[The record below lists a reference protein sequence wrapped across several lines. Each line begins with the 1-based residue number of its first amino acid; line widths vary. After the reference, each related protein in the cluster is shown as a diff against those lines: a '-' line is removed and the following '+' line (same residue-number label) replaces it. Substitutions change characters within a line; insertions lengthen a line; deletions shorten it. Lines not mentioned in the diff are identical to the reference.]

1 MKCYSVFL
9 HKMYTEGDPLVF
21 NVQLFGMY
29 RSFCWMYC
37 KQCLLTFNKFLRIF
51 HWFHC
56 FKLYS
61 KERKKERKRERKKE
75 TWVHHTCAVWHICEW
90 MFFLL
95 VCFTGSGCGPDA
107 FSCVLIYLHSVHVV
121 VFLGTCNS
129 DTYKKT
135 FANAFTLFHND
146 INLYKNIFVINTAV

>member
-21 NVQLFGMY
+21 NVELFGMY
-29 RSFCWMYC
+29 SSFCWMYC
-37 KQCLLTFNKFLRIF
+37 KQCLLTFNKFIRI
-51 HWFHC
+51 FHC

-61 KERKKERKRERKKE
+61 KERERKKERKRKKE
-75 TWVHHTCAVWHICEW
+75 TCAVWHIFER

-95 VCFTGSGCGPDA
+95 SFVFTGSGCGPDA
-107 FSCVLIYLHSVHVV
+107 YSCVLIYLHSVHVV